1 MFQEC
6 KMISKYL
13 HTLAYILHTSLRCRA
28 VKLDVCGGFYTI
40 GT

>member
-13 HTLAYILHTSLRCRA
+13 TPPLHTSYTPHPAASQSTWTYA
-28 VKLDVCGGFYTI
+28 VDNTP
-40 GT
+40 

>member
-13 HTLAYILHTSLRCRA
+13 TPPPAHILHTSPRCLA
-28 VKLDVCGGFYTI
+28 VNMDVCSR
-40 GT
+40 